1 MKNIAI
7 LGATGSIGM
16 STLDV
21 MSLHPEKYN
30 VFALSAN
37 SNWKKME
44 QLCIKHMPK
53 FAVMANEEAAQSLR
67 KVAPDQVTVLQGESA
82 LNDIASHQ
90 NTDFVMAAIVGSA
103 GLSSTFAAVTSGKRV
118 MLANKESLVLGGNL
132 LTNAAKK
139 YGAELIPVDSE
150 HSAIF
155 QCLQG
160 GKQGL
165 NKIQLTASGGP
176 FLKLSPTDLC
186 NVTPIQAC
194 KHPKWKMGRK
204 ISVDSATMM
213 NKGLEVIEAHFL
225 FELLPSKIEVVI
237 HPQSIV
243 HSFVY
248 FDDGSVLSQLGLP
261 DMRSAISYA
270 LSHPNRQNSGVGDL
284 DLTKQKPLEF
294 LSPDLDKFKCLGLAY
309 DALEQGES
317 VPGTLNAANEV
328 AVEAFLNK
336 KIGFL
341 DISETIEKVLAIA
354 PISKLDTLASVVEND
369 HLSRQIAR
377 SVIEPNL
384 S

>member
-1 MKNIAI
+1 MKNVTI
-7 LGATGSIGM
+7 LGATGSIGIN
-16 STLDV
+16 TLDV
-21 MSLHPEKYN
+21 MSRHPEKYN

-37 SNWKKME
+37 DSWEKME
-44 QLCIKHMPK
+44 KLCIKHLPK
-53 FAVMANEEAAQSLR
+53 FAVMVNEEAAENLK
-67 KVAPDQVTVLQGESA
+67 KVAPDGVMVLQGEAA

-103 GLSSTFAAVTSGKRV
+103 GLSSTFAAATSGKRV

-132 LTNAAKK
+132 LINTAKAS
-139 YGAELIPVDSE
+139 GAELIPVDSE

-155 QCLQG
+155 QCLQA
-160 GKQGL
+160 GKEGL

-176 FLKLSPTDLC
+176 FLKTPATELY
-186 NVTPIQAC
+186 NVTPKQAC
-194 KHPKWKMGRK
+194 NHPKWKMGQK

-225 FELLPSKIEVVI
+225 FQLSPSKIEVVI
-237 HPQSIV
+237 HPQSII

-248 FDDGSVLSQLGLP
+248 FNDGSVLSQLGLP

-270 LSHPNRQNSGVGDL
+270 LSYPSRQISGVEDL
-284 DLTKQKPLEF
+284 DLTKQSSLEF
-294 LSPDLDKFKCLGLAY
+294 LSPDMDRFKCLGLAY
-309 DALEQGES
+309 DALEQGKS

-341 DISETIEKVLAIA
+341 EISKTIEKTLATT
-354 PISKLDTLASVVEND
+354 PISNLDTLASVVEND
-369 HLSRQIAR
+369 HFSRKIAQSFIKPR
-377 SVIEPNL
+377 HS
-384 S
+384 

>member
-1 MKNIAI
+1 MKNVAI

-53 FAVMANEEAAQSLR
+53 FAVMSNEEAAQSLR

-284 DLTKQKPLEF
+284 DLTKQTPLEF
-294 LSPDLDKFKCLGLAY
+294 LSPNLDKFKCLGLAY

>member
-1 MKNIAI
+1 MKNVAI

-44 QLCIKHMPK
+44 QLCINHMPK

-139 YGAELIPVDSE
+139 SGAELIPVDSE

-284 DLTKQKPLEF
+284 DLTKQTPLEF